1 MDMMINLIIF
11 STYHIHLHLITQRFL
26 HLFQTYKSADSIINM
41 ESTFS
46 PHQIEQLARRQLF
59 DYQSNS
65 PGTCF
70 SEPGFNISVTAAY
83 ELQDAVTRLR
93 VKAGKNVIGYK
104 VGCTGPG
111 TKAQFGMNGPIRGT
125 LFEDEALRNY
135 AVIKPNEFC
144 QLAIEGEMAVKVGK
158 DGQIEAAFPVI
169 ELHNFIFRAERKTL
183 SELIANNGINAG
195 IILPEMDWQ
204 NSTKYLYKDAQLTL
218 CINDLNIGT
227 TGLWPNGDGPEASLA
242 WLRSNLEDCG
252 IELQP
257 GSIVLTGTALGL
269 YPVKTGDEV
278 TVHIDRQPL
287 VSCTIKN
294 SCT

>member
-1 MDMMINLIIF
+1 MK
-11 STYHIHLHLITQRFL
+11 STP
-26 HLFQTYKSADSIINM
+26 
-41 ESTFS
+41 S
-46 PHQIEQLARRQLF
+46 PHKIEQLAVRQLL
-59 DYQSNS
+59 DYQSNN

-83 ELQDAVTRLR
+83 DLQDAVTRIR
-93 VKAGKNVIGYK
+93 VKAGERVIGYK

-111 TKAQFGMNGPIRGT
+111 TKAQFGMEGPIRGT
-125 LFEDEALRNY
+125 LFGDEAFRNS
-135 AVIKPNEFC
+135 AVINPNEFC

-218 CINDLNIGT
+218 CINGLDVGA
-227 TGLWPNGDGPEASLA
+227 TGLWPNGDGPETSVA
-242 WLRSNLEDCG
+242 WLRNNLESCD
-252 IELQP
+252 IELEA
-257 GSIVLTGTALGL
+257 GSLVLTGTALGL
-269 YPVKTGDEV
+269 YPVKGGDEV
-278 TVHIDRQPL
+278 TVHIDKQPL
-287 VSCTIKN
+287 VSCTIKKVLHL
-294 SCT
+294 T